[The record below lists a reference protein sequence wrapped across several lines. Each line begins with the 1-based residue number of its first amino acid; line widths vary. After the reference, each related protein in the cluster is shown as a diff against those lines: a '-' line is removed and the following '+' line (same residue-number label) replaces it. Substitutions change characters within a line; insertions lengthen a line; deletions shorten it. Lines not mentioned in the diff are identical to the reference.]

1 MPTFSSRKRQHCFAA
16 LTTSL
21 PCSLA
26 AVPAN
31 SQSQR
36 AAALAAAAALTK
48 RLQGIGGAATSYR
61 DPRYV
66 TSFITRNAAISC
78 AKDFALGSSAF
89 G

>member
-1 MPTFSSRKRQHCFAA
+1 MASSFVDPSVVHM
-16 LTTSL
+16 
-21 PCSLA
+21 LA

-61 DPRYV
+61 DPRC
-66 TSFITRNAAISC
+66 T
-78 AKDFALGSSAF
+78 
-89 G
+89 